1 MVGQKLN
8 QLIITN
14 GEMRSKII
22 KLYRTDFDEFIKL
35 VKLLFP
41 KDSENEGL
49 QNVLWDRK
57 NEEVSFFI
65 INNKFIN
72 YAVLIE
78 EIIEIA
84 EKSQILKKF
93 KLI

>member
-1 MVGQKLN
+1 
-8 QLIITN
+8 
-14 GEMRSKII
+14 MRSKII